1 MSLWL
6 RKGDE
11 GMPHQK
17 QVWVLVDCDPLE
29 TRVAVLENGKVV
41 DLEVEREP
49 RIVENIY
56 KGIVRTVVP
65 GIDAAFVDIGMERN
79 GFLYVGDI
87 VPGGLGV
94 SGNAHREQFR
104 NIREA
109 VQEGDRVLVQIT
121 RYGGPAK
128 GVRLTTRLGLR
139 GHYCVLLCQGSDH
152 VGVSVKVSDERIRER
167 LRRLGEQLRPLDC
180 GLIIRY
186 HAAQATPEAIA
197 LEVEQLRR
205 RWQKLVKDFATEPA
219 PSLLFS
225 RPSILADLLWDIAP
239 SDTHKIIVD
248 GKEEAEQL
256 RELAKELRPDL
267 SERIEV
273 YQGRTPL
280 FEHFNVE
287 PQLRSVMEPFISLPS
302 GGFLV
307 VEETEAATLIDVNTG
322 RYTGE
327 RHAAQT
333 ILQTNLE
340 AIEEVARQIRLRDLS
355 GVILVDLIDVL
366 RSRDRGK
373 LISALEQSIRR
384 DRTPTKIMD
393 LTPLGLVE
401 ITRHRRGESLWRQ
414 MTKPCPHCQGMGRVK
429 TALTLSLELRRRIRS
444 FAATLAPEE
453 HGDIVVIAYP
463 EVASWLVL
471 DEEAMNL
478 LENQTGRSIIVLVNP
493 SYPPDHFTLSL
504 LGGVEQTHP
513 SLVGTEFTCSPQALL
528 PPEGPIFAVHGN
540 RLVKLMMRETDE
552 EAATVRITTDG
563 RWFCEG
569 EVVPSQPQVGWRWGT

>member
-1 MSLWL
+1 
-6 RKGDE
+6 
-11 GMPHQK
+11 MPRQK

-29 TRVAVLENGKVV
+29 TRVAVLENGRVV

-94 SGNAHREQFR
+94 SGNANREQFR
-104 NIREA
+104 NIHEA
-109 VQEGDRVLVQIT
+109 VREGDKLLVQIT
-121 RYGGPAK
+121 RYGGPTK
-128 GVRLTTRLGLR
+128 GMRLTTRLGLR

-197 LEVEQLRR
+197 LEVEQLYR
-205 RWQKLVKDFATEPA
+205 RWQKLVKDFTTSPA

-225 RPSILADLLWDIAP
+225 RPSIFADLLWDIAP
-239 SDTHKIIVD
+239 SDTEQIIVE
-248 GKEEAEQL
+248 GEEEAEQL
-256 RELAKELRPDL
+256 RELAKELRPELAD
-267 SERIEV
+267 RIEV

-280 FEHFNVE
+280 FEYFNVE
-287 PQLRSVMEPFISLPS
+287 PQLRSVAEPVSPLPS
-302 GGFLV
+302 GGYLV

-322 RYTGE
+322 RYTGD

-355 GVILVDLIDVL
+355 GIILVDLIDVL

-373 LISALEQSIRR
+373 LISALEQAIRR
-384 DRTPTKIMD
+384 DRTPTKVID

-414 MTKPCPHCQGMGRVK
+414 MTKPCPHCQGTGRVK
-429 TALTLSLELRRRIRS
+429 TALTLSLELRRQIRS
-444 FAATLAPEE
+444 FAATLEPKEP
-453 HGDIVVIAYP
+453 GDIVVSAHP

-471 DEEAMNL
+471 DEDAMTL
-478 LENQTGRSIIVLVNP
+478 LENRTGRRIIVLVNL
-493 SYPPDHFTLSL
+493 SYPLDHFTLSL
-504 LGGVEQTHP
+504 LGGVEQTPP

-528 PPEGPIFAVHGN
+528 PPEGPVFTVHGN
-540 RLVKLMMRETDE
+540 RLVKLIGETDE
-552 EAATVRITTDG
+552 EIVTVRITTDG

-569 EVVPSQPQVGWRWGT
+569 EMIRSQPQVGWRWGT